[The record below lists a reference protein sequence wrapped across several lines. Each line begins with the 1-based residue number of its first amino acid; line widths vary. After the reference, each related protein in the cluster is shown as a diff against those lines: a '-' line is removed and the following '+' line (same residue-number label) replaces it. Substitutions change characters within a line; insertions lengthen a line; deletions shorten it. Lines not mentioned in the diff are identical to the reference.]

1 MNMTIVAATSR
12 EDAVTA
18 QMARLYQQVL
28 AEMGVNADII
38 DLKDVPTNILET
50 TLYKKVKLPNADWEK
65 MQEKVSA
72 TDKFVFII
80 PEYNGSFPGILK
92 IWVDAM
98 KFPVSFKHK
107 KACLLGIADGT
118 QGSAMAM
125 SHFADILNY
134 VGVHTMALRPR
145 FIHIGKYVREG
156 QLHNEEY
163 WQFMRLQAEQ
173 FIAF

>member
-1 MNMTIVAATSR
+1 MKITIVAATSR

-18 QMARLYQQVL
+18 QMAGFYQQVF
-28 AEMGVNADII
+28 AELGVQADVL
-38 DLKDVPTNILET
+38 DLKDIPANLLET
-50 TLYKKVKLPNADWEK
+50 TLYKKSKLPNPAWDNI
-65 MQEKVSA
+65 QEMVSA

-92 IWVDAM
+92 VWVDALR
-98 KFPVSFKHK
+98 FPVSFKHK
-107 KACLLGIADGT
+107 KACMLGIADGT

-125 SHFADILNY
+125 SHFADVLNY

-145 FIHIGKYVREG
+145 FIHIGKYVSDG
-156 QLHNEEY
+156 QLHNDEY

-173 FIAF
+173 FLAF